1 MQDTEDWALAFRA
14 RDGDT
19 DAFARLVRRYQRPV
33 VHFCARMTGSLED
46 AEDVAQEV
54 FLGLHRSLPT
64 LEPRARLSTLLFGI
78 ARNLSLNCIRNGKRR
93 GRDRMVSLDAAVV
106 EHAGGVTPDRHAQA
120 SELGSLLEAALLRL
134 PEDQREVLLL
144 REFEHMDYGAIAE
157 TVGCPVGTVRS
168 RLARAR
174 ESLRRELEAW
184 DQNGC

>member
-1 MQDTEDWALAFRA
+1 MQDMEDWALAFRA

-46 AEDVAQEV
+46 AEEVAQEV

-78 ARNLSLNCIRNGKRR
+78 ARNLSLNVIRNGKRR
-93 GRDRMVSLDAAVV
+93 GRGRMVSLEAAAV

-120 SELGSLLEAALLRL
+120 SELGALLEAALLRL

-144 REFEHMDYGAIAE
+144 REFEHMDYGEIAE

-184 DQNGC
+184 DHG